1 MVDFTLRAIARDDL
15 GKGASRRLRRNADM
29 VPAII
34 YGGSKAPQSV
44 SLEARELKKALE
56 NEAFFSHVIKVDV
69 DGKNNNVL
77 IKALQRH
84 PAKGHVMH
92 VDLLRVIAGHEVTVL
107 VPLHFINEKS
117 CAGVKQGGGII
128 SHTMTEVEVHCL
140 PKDLPEFIEVDMA
153 DVELNGIVHLTDLK
167 LPKGVSL
174 TALAQGADHDLP
186 VANVHAPR
194 VAAEDEAADEGESKD
209 AGEESA
215 E

>member
-34 YGGSKAPQSV
+34 YGGSKAPQSI

-56 NEAFFSHVIKVDV
+56 NEAFFSHIIKVDV
-69 DGKNNNVL
+69 DGKNQDVL
-77 IKALQRH
+77 LKALQRH

-92 VDLLRVIAGHEVTVL
+92 ADLLRVIAGHEVTVL
-107 VPLHFINEKS
+107 VPLHFINEKTS
-117 CAGVKQGGGII
+117 PGVKQGGGIV

-140 PKDLPEFIEVDMA
+140 PKDLPEFIEVDMGA
-153 DVELNGIVHLTDLK
+153 VELNGIVHLTDLK

-194 VAAEDEAADEGESKD
+194 VAVDEEASDEGESKD
-209 AGEESA
+209 DDEESA

>member
-1 MVDFTLRAIARDDL
+1 MARDDL

-153 DVELNGIVHLTDLK
+153 EVELNGIVHLTDLK

-194 VAAEDEAADEGESKD
+194 VAVEDEADAEAPKD

>member
-1 MVDFTLRAIARDDL
+1 MVDFTLKAIARDDL

-34 YGGSKAPQSV
+34 YGGSKAPQSI

-56 NEAFFSHVIKVDV
+56 NEAFFSHIIKVDV
-69 DGKNNNVL
+69 DGKNQNVL
-77 IKALQRH
+77 LKALQRH

-92 VDLLRVIAGHEVTVL
+92 ADLMRVIAGHEVTVL
-107 VPLHFINEKS
+107 VPLHFINEKTS
-117 CAGVKQGGGII
+117 PGVKQGGGIV

-140 PKDLPEFIEVDMA
+140 PKDLPEFIEVDMGA
-153 DVELNGIVHLTDLK
+153 VELNGIIHLSDLK

-174 TALAQGADHDLP
+174 TALAQGANHDLP

-194 VAAEDEAADEGESKD
+194 VAADNAAGGEGESKD
-209 AGEESA
+209 DGEE
-215 E
+215 

>member
-56 NEAFFSHVIKVDV
+56 NEAFFSHIIKVDV
-69 DGKNNNVL
+69 DGKNQNVL
-77 IKALQRH
+77 LKALQRH

-92 VDLLRVIAGHEVTVL
+92 ADLLRVIAGHEVTVL
-107 VPLHFINEKS
+107 VPLHFVNEKS
-117 CAGVKQGGGII
+117 CPGVKEGGGIV

-153 DVELNGIVHLTDLK
+153 AVELNGIIHLTDLK

-174 TALAQGADHDLP
+174 TALTQGADHDLP

-194 VAAEDEAADEGESKD
+194 VAVADEASEEGESKA

>member
-1 MVDFTLRAIARDDL
+1 MVDFTLKAIARDDL

-29 VPAII
+29 VPAIV
-34 YGGSKAPQSV
+34 YGGEKAPQSV

-56 NEAFFSHVIKVDV
+56 NEAFFSHVIKLNV
-69 DGKNNNVL
+69 DGKKQDVL

-92 VDLLRVIAGHEVTVL
+92 ADLLRVVAGHEVTVH
-107 VPLHFINEKS
+107 VPLHFINEAT
-117 CAGVKQGGGII
+117 CVGVKQGGGII
-128 SHTMTEVEVHCL
+128 SHTMTDVEVTCL

-153 DVELNGIVHLTDLK
+153 KIELGGIVHLTDLK
-167 LPKGVSL
+167 LPKGVSIV
-174 TALAQGADHDLP
+174 ALVQGADHDLP

-194 VAAEDEAADEGESKD
+194 VVSDEEDTAESEPKAD
-209 AGEESA
+209 GEESA

>member
-34 YGGSKAPQSV
+34 YGGSKAPQSI

-56 NEAFFSHVIKVDV
+56 NEAFFSHIIKVDV
-69 DGKNNNVL
+69 DGKNQNVL
-77 IKALQRH
+77 LKALQRH

-92 VDLLRVIAGHEVTVL
+92 ADLLRVIAGHEVTVL
-107 VPLHFINEKS
+107 VPLHFINEKTS
-117 CAGVKQGGGII
+117 PGVKQGGGIV

-140 PKDLPEFIEVDMA
+140 PKDLPEFIEVDMGA
-153 DVELNGIVHLTDLK
+153 VELNGIVHLTDLK

-174 TALAQGADHDLP
+174 TALAQGAVHDLP

-194 VAAEDEAADEGESKD
+194 VAVDEEASDEGESKD
-209 AGEESA
+209 DGEESA
-215 E
+215 